1 MLAGAEIH
9 LITNKQQFIS
19 TAPPQTK
26 ERQMILNKLEDFTN
40 AILRGEE
47 INHETVFYT
56 GILDDVTENG
66 SDNKSPHPQIGD
78 LYKGGIYIG
87 SYNSKDVVMA
97 LKDEKDEY
105 TFDEAMDLE
114 DKRPLSLLEWLLY
127 LENKEIIDKKLK
139 EHRGEPLKDK
149 YYWSSSENNHTN
161 AWTVRPSDGTMYGN
175 FNKYN
180 SLPVR
185 CVLAF

>member
-1 MLAGAEIH
+1 M
-9 LITNKQQFIS
+9 ITNKQQFIS

-47 INHETVFYT
+47 INHKTVFYT
-56 GILDDVTENG
+56 GILDEVTENG
-66 SDNKSPHPQIGD
+66 SDNKSLHPQIGD

-87 SYNSKDVVMA
+87 SYNGKDVVMA
-97 LKDEKDEY
+97 LKDEEDEY
-105 TFDEAMDLE
+105 TFDEAMDLLE

-139 EHRGEPLKDK
+139 EHGGEPLKDE
-149 YYWSSSENNHTN
+149 YYWSSSEDDDYY
-161 AWTVRPSDGTMYGN
+161 AWYVRPSDGYIDN
-175 FNKYN
+175 RSKSN
-180 SLPVR
+180 SRPVR

>member
-1 MLAGAEIH
+1 
-9 LITNKQQFIS
+9 
-19 TAPPQTK
+19 
-26 ERQMILNKLEDFTN
+26 MILNKLEDFTN

-66 SDNKSPHPQIGD
+66 SDNKSPHLQIGD
-78 LYKGGIYIG
+78 LYKDGIYIG
-87 SYNSKDVVMA
+87 SYNGKDVVMA
-97 LKDEKDEY
+97 LKDEGKY

-127 LENKEIIDKKLK
+127 LENKKIIDKKIK
-139 EHRGEPLKDK
+139 KHGGEPLKDD
-149 YYWSSSENNHTN
+149 YYWSSSEYYGYT
-161 AWTVRPSDGTMYGN
+161 AWVVSPSDGDMYGYSKN
-175 FNKYN
+175 GSNR
-180 SLPVR
+180 VR

>member
-1 MLAGAEIH
+1 
-9 LITNKQQFIS
+9 
-19 TAPPQTK
+19 
-26 ERQMILNKLEDFTN
+26 MILNKLEDFIN
-40 AILRGEE
+40 AILRGEK

-87 SYNSKDVVMA
+87 SYNGKDVVMA
-97 LKDEKDEY
+97 LKDEEDEY
-105 TFDEAMDLE
+105 TFDEAMNLE

-139 EHRGEPLKDK
+139 EHGGEPLKDG
-149 YYWSSSENNHTN
+149 YYWSSSEDYGYN
-161 AWTVRPSDGTMYGN
+161 AWYVRPSDGSMYYGYS
-175 FNKYN
+175 KDP
-180 SLPVR
+180 SKPVR